1 MERYDYIVV
10 GAGSAGCILAE
21 RLSRGG
27 QFQVLLLEAGGSD
40 SSPWVS
46 VPIGYARLHGDPGCT
61 WQYWTEDDPGLDNR
75 RARWPRGRLVGG
87 SGSINA
93 MVYCRGLP
101 GDFEDWAAAA
111 GPEWGWEKVKSVY
124 DRLETRVS
132 ANGETEGDGPICVQ
146 DVSDRVHPLCRSWF
160 EAAHELGLPVS
171 KNCNGPLPEGA
182 TVYRINTRN
191 GRRCSSAKAYLK
203 PALGRSNLTLF
214 KRSPV
219 RRILFDGRKTV
230 GVELVSGQ
238 KFSAQRDVILSAGAI
253 GSPQIL
259 QVSGVGPGA
268 VLQKAGLPIV
278 FENANVGGHLQDHL
292 AISYTLR
299 TTRPTLN
306 DALRPLLGQALA
318 ALEYAWS
325 RKGPLSLSVNQ
336 CGGFLRSEQH
346 LPRADQQLYFN
357 PISYRFREAGGRVRT
372 EIDPFS
378 GVSLCS
384 QPARPTS
391 RGRIEIRSADPLQHP
406 EIRPNS
412 LATEEDRTSAVAG
425 IRLLK
430 RLLDTSAIRA
440 VTQDTPPS
448 GLAALADDDEMLD
461 DFRMRASTVF
471 HPTCTCRMGR
481 DETTSVVDSRL
492 KVHGLSG
499 LRVVDASTF
508 PNITSG
514 NTNAPTMMLAL
525 RASDL
530 ILNDHARMRQT
541 IPEPAE

>member
-21 RLSRGG
+21 QLSRSGA
-27 QFQVLLLEAGGSD
+27 FQVLLLEAGGGD

-46 VPIGYARLHGDPGCT
+46 VPIGYARLHGDPDVT
-61 WQYWTEDDPGLDNR
+61 WQFWTETDPGLDNR
-75 RARWPRGRLVGG
+75 RTRWPRGRLVGG

-101 GDFEDWAAAA
+101 GDFEDWAADA
-111 GPEWGWEKVKSVY
+111 GPEWSWNEVKSVY
-124 DRLETRVS
+124 DRLETNVS
-132 ANGETEGDGPICVQ
+132 AAGDTEGDGPICVQ

-160 EAAHELGLPVS
+160 EAAGELGLPVS
-171 KNCNGPLPEGA
+171 TNCNGPSPEGA

-191 GRRCSSAKAYLK
+191 GRRCSSAKAFLK
-203 PALGRSNLTLF
+203 PALGRKNLTLL
-214 KRSPV
+214 KKAQV
-219 RRILFDGRKTV
+219 RRILIEGRQAI
-230 GVELVSGQ
+230 GVELVSGRT
-238 KFSAQRDVILSAGAI
+238 FAAGREVILSAGAI

-259 QVSGVGPGA
+259 QLSGVGPGA
-268 VLQKAGLPIV
+268 VLQGAGIPPVL
-278 FENANVGGHLQDHL
+278 ENANVGGHLQDHL

-299 TTRPTLN
+299 ASMPTLN
-306 DALRPLLGQALA
+306 DRLRPLAGQARA

-325 RKGPLSLSVNQ
+325 RRGPLSLSVNQ
-336 CGGFLRSEQH
+336 CGGFLRSDENQ
-346 LPRADQQLYFN
+346 PRADQQLYFN
-357 PISYRFREAGGRVRT
+357 PISYQSQETDGRVVT
-372 EIDPFS
+372 EIDPFP
-378 GVSLCS
+378 GISLCA

-391 RGRIEIRSADPLQHP
+391 RGRIDIRSADPLQHP

-412 LATEEDRTSAVAG
+412 LATEEDATSAVAG

-430 RLLDTSAIRA
+430 RLLGTSAIRA

-448 GLAALADDDEMLD
+448 GLAGLADDDEMLA
-461 DFRMRASTVF
+461 DFRARASTVF

-481 DETTSVVDSRL
+481 DAATSVVDSRL
-492 KVHGLSG
+492 RVHGLGG
-499 LRVVDASTF
+499 LRVVDASSF

-525 RASDL
+525 KAADL
-530 ILNDHARMRQT
+530 ILNDHARVRQT